1 MSLIRVFQ
9 WQLSCLKDLSRR
21 FVSPDNVERD
31 FWGTA
36 TMKIL
41 LVEDHA
47 ESRRS
52 LQKLIERR
60 GHEVVAVGSA
70 EEAEVELSKQRFPF
84 LILDWML
91 PGKSG
96 IDLCRDLRAQEQGDE
111 FFILLVTARDEPA
124 DLEQALEAGA
134 NDYLTKPLDPD
145 RLNVRLSV
153 AERRIRSLME
163 RVQARTELQETVR
176 KMTDILEK
184 TSDGFFAVDRDWKF
198 TFVNRQAERLLE
210 RHREDLIG
218 KDVWMEFPQFKR
230 DTFERN
236 YRRAM
241 SEQVAVEFEASDAN
255 GRVWFELLA
264 YPSGGGV
271 SVFLRDVTDRKRTEE
286 ETLTTSKLESLG
298 TLAGGIAHDLNNIL
312 TVISGNIGLAQ
323 IEAPPNATSLLS
335 SLSKAARAAQHA
347 AQLSNQLLT
356 FSKGGAPLKRV
367 VSMRDLVERAAEFS
381 LHGSNLWAELDV
393 PLDLWKAAVDPGQ
406 IEQVVNALIINAREA
421 MPNGG
426 TVNISARN
434 VDVVEE
440 SVVSLEAGRYIKVQ
454 VSDNGTGID
463 ARSMAR
469 IFDPYFTTKPSAS
482 GLGLSIGY
490 SVIKKHGGVLLLETT
505 SSTGSTFAFYLPAT
519 DAELSV
525 PEPTLANEVFNF
537 NHQRILI
544 MDDEEAIRD
553 LTAELLSTLGY
564 DVTAVPDGAEALRTY
579 QQAMRRGENF
589 HAVILDATIR
599 GGMGGVATIER
610 LRNLDPDVTA
620 IICSGYSDEAALAE
634 FLAYGF
640 QAALPKPFTRHEL
653 ANVMQRVIEMKET

>member
-1 MSLIRVFQ
+1 
-9 WQLSCLKDLSRR
+9 
-21 FVSPDNVERD
+21 
-31 FWGTA
+31 
-36 TMKIL
+36 MKIL

-84 LILDWML
+84 LILAWML

-356 FSKGGAPLKRV
+356 FSKGGAPPERV

-434 VDVVEE
+434 VDVVAE

-537 NHQRILI
+537 NHQSNLI
-544 MDDEEAIRD
+544 MDDEEANR
-553 LTAELLSTLGY
+553 A
-564 DVTAVPDGAEALRTY
+564 
-579 QQAMRRGENF
+579 
-589 HAVILDATIR
+589 
-599 GGMGGVATIER
+599 
-610 LRNLDPDVTA
+610 
-620 IICSGYSDEAALAE
+620 
-634 FLAYGF
+634 
-640 QAALPKPFTRHEL
+640 
-653 ANVMQRVIEMKET
+653 